1 MLVVWLA
8 LKVLGSIPKPE
19 MRDIGAS
26 GTIMVHHKWFHSL
39 FEIREYRPLEARSI
53 RTVVEEVKPVIP
65 SFSKLLAGGVVG
77 MGKLVLGCY
86 ADGTPRLGSWND
98 VRSFIVAGKSRSGKT
113 VTMFFLVLQMLL
125 NRALVTLCDPHYK
138 KQTGLA
144 HMLQHLHDYMHI
156 AGTEKEITEAVM
168 EFADE
173 LEQRINGEDCSIAR
187 VLVIDEWTRIARH
200 KEASKQIIWVI
211 QAISQEGAGY
221 NMFLVLSGQLLNP
234 RAIGNSEILQSIHA
248 AYIHRLDMKQSMH
261 VLQNSKEAKKTP
273 TLKTGVSLLKD
284 TEGDITEMHTP
295 KGASVDAVQVAI
307 YLKQHSIAVPTRKD
321 TEKLANLY
329 NNRQIEAPATSKEAP
344 LATGETIELG
354 PSTEKL
360 EGDMLKVYQVW
371 SVQGLTS
378 ARAIADATGIGRT
391 KVNDLLNRLQVLGFI
406 ERN

>member
-53 RTVVEEVKPVIP
+53 KTVVEEVKPVIP
-65 SFSKLLAGGVVG
+65 SVSKLLAGGVIG

-113 VTMFFLVLQMLL
+113 VTMFFLVIQLIM
-125 NRALVTLCDPHYK
+125 NRAEVMLCDPHYK

-144 HMLQHLHDYMHI
+144 CMLEPLSAYISVVGRTDDI
-156 AGTEKEITEAVM
+156 VNAVLDFS
-168 EFADE
+168 EE
-173 LEQRINGEDCSIAR
+173 LERRIESDVQGNPK
-187 VLVIDEWTRIARH
+187 VLVIDEWTRLVRH
-200 KEASKQIIWVI
+200 KEATKHIIWVI

-221 NMFLVLSGQLLNP
+221 NMFLVLGGQLVNP
-234 RAIGNSEILQSIHA
+234 RSIGNGEILQSIHA
-248 AYIHRLDMKQSMH
+248 AYVHKLDMKQSIH
-261 VLQNSKEAKKTP
+261 VLQDSKTAKRTP
-273 TLKTGVSLLKD
+273 LLKTGVSLLKD
-284 TEGDITEMHTP
+284 TESDITETYTP
-295 KGASVDAVQVAI
+295 KGTSSDAVQVAL
-307 YLKQHSIAVPTRKD
+307 YLSRNRIAMPTRKE
-321 TEKLANLY
+321 TEKLANTY
-329 NNRQIEAPATSKEAP
+329 NDRQIEAPAQSKEAP
-344 LATGETIELG
+344 LATGEAIELG

-360 EGDMLKVYQVW
+360 EGDMLKVYQIW

>member
-26 GTIMVHHKWFHSL
+26 GTIMVHHKWFHPL
-39 FEIREYRPLEARSI
+39 FVVREYRPLEARSI
-53 RTVVEEVKPVIP
+53 KTVIEEVKPVIP
-65 SFSKLLAGGVVG
+65 SVSKLLSSGVIG

-173 LEQRINGEDCSIAR
+173 LEQRINGEDCSVAR

-221 NMFLVLSGQLLNP
+221 NMFLVLGGQLLNP
-234 RAIGNSEILQSIHA
+234 RAIGSGEVLQSIHA

-273 TLKTGVSLLKD
+273 MLKTGVSLLKD
-284 TEGDITEMHTP
+284 TEGDITELHIP
-295 KGASVDAVQVAI
+295 KGTSTDTVQVAI
-307 YLKQHSIAVPTRKD
+307 HLKQHAIVTRKE
-321 TEKLANLY
+321 TEKLANTY
-329 NNRQIEAPATSKEAP
+329 NDRQIEAPATSKEAP
-344 LATGETIELG
+344 LATGEAIELG

-360 EGDMLKVYQVW
+360 EGDMLKVYQAW

-391 KVNDLLNRLQVLGFI
+391 KVNDLMNRLQILGFI
-406 ERN
+406 ERS